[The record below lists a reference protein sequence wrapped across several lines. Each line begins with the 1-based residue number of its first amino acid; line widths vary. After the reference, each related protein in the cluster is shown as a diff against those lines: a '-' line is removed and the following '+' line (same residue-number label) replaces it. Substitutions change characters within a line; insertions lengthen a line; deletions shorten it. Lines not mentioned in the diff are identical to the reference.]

1 MAKRTML
8 KRTCRVPLFPFE
20 FAILA
25 SYWKMA
31 VMAKR
36 DFSMSSIF
44 NSVIYFCS
52 MLELFRGKCI
62 GIVLGIDYKIT
73 SGVVV
78 HLGLYTCRVFVV
90 EYLESFV
97 FEAGLTP

>member
-36 DFSMSSIF
+36 DFSIL
-44 NSVIYFCS
+44 SVIYFCS